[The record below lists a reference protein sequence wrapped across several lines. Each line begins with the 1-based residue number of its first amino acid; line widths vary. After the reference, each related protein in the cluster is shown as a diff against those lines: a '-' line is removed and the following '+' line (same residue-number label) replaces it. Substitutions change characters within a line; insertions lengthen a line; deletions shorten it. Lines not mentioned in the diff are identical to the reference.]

1 MDLLARRNHSE
12 LELRRKLADDY
23 AEDDITAAI
32 ADAQENGWM
41 PPAEEIAERVA
52 LELGR
57 KKKGHRF
64 INQFLRNKGLPP
76 VAKDAEAEV
85 EKAMAIVATKMK
97 SEGPF
102 NRAEQMKIYRLLANR
117 GFEDET
123 IRRVIGRVGPAA
135 D

>member
-23 AEDDITAAI
+23 AADDITDAI
-32 ADAQENGWM
+32 RIAQESGWM

-52 LELGR
+52 VELGR

-76 VAKDAEAEV
+76 VAKDVDAEV
-85 EKAMAIVATKMK
+85 EKALAIVHAKMK
-97 SEGPF
+97 SDGPF
-102 NRAEQMKIYRLLANR
+102 DRTEQMKIRRLLANR
-117 GFEDET
+117 GFDDDT
-123 IRRVIGRVGPAA
+123 IRRVIGRSLPAA